1 MSVLEQVQDDART
14 AMKARERDKASALRL
29 VVDALQQDAKM
40 GKGDEVAVLQ
50 RERKKRV
57 EAAEAFEGAGRT
69 EQAAAERFEAELIEG
84 YLPAQ
89 LSDEE
94 LEGLVAEAVAETGA
108 TEQKQMGQVM
118 SAVMPKVAG
127 RADGKRVSAA
137 VRKKLGAELGP
148 PPADSRQRGGRR
160 ARRLRGLGP
169 ARAARPPAG
178 GSPPARQRADPG
190 RRRRATCRRPR
201 QWSTRWSS

>member
-1 MSVLEQVQDDART
+1 MQGDARV
-14 AMKARERDKASALRL
+14 ALKARERDKAAALRL
-29 VVDALQQDAKM
+29 VLDALQQDAKM

-69 EQAAAERFEAELIEG
+69 DQAAAERFEAELIDG

-94 LEGLVAEAVAETGA
+94 LQELVDGAVAETGA

-118 SAVMPKVAG
+118 SAVMPKIAG

-137 VRKKLGAELGP
+137 VRKKL
-148 PPADSRQRGGRR
+148 S
-160 ARRLRGLGP
+160 
-169 ARAARPPAG
+169 
-178 GSPPARQRADPG
+178 
-190 RRRRATCRRPR
+190 
-201 QWSTRWSS
+201 